1 MQRAVAFLCC
11 LLLAAASAR
20 SDEAVRRGEIDFRPT
35 KGESTVPER
44 FRLAEHRFAFEQ
56 RPQETAATKIR
67 LSEVTFP
74 SPVKTLHE
82 VNNTVHCEYFRPV
95 ADGKYPGVI
104 VLHILGGDFDL
115 CRLMG
120 RTLSH
125 HGVCALFVKM
135 PYYGP
140 RRPPDLPVRM
150 ISVDP
155 KQSVAGMQQAVLDIR
170 RATAWLAA
178 QGEVDGGQLGVF
190 GISLGAITG
199 ALAAECEPRLQ
210 SVFLVMAGGDIGKV
224 GANSPYA
231 AIAQKKW
238 LESGGT
244 IDGLVE
250 ALRPIDPATYGKNL
264 RGRRVTMVNARYDEI
279 IPRECTLSLWKAAG
293 EPEIIWHDCGH
304 YSMGRFLFDVMA
316 RATKFYQPRAA
327 GRTAR

>member
-1 MQRAVAFLCC
+1 M
-11 LLLAAASAR
+11 
-20 SDEAVRRGEIDFRPT
+20 P
-35 KGESTVPER
+35 VP

-56 RPQETAATKIR
+56 RPQESAAARLR
-67 LSEVTFP
+67 LSQVTFP
-74 SPVKTLHE
+74 SPVVTPHE
-82 VNNTVHCEYFRPV
+82 VNNTVHCEYFRP
-95 ADGKYPGVI
+95 AAEGKYPGVI

-120 RTLSH
+120 RTLAH

-135 PYYGP
+135 PYYGE
-140 RRPPDLPVRM
+140 RRPPGLPARM

-155 KQSVAGMQQAVLDIR
+155 KQSVAGMTQAVLDIR
-170 RATAWLAA
+170 RATAWLG
-178 QGEVDGGQLGVF
+178 QQSEVDPRQLGVF

-210 SVFLVMAGGDIGKV
+210 NVFLVMAGGDIGRV

-231 AIAQKKW
+231 AAAQKKW
-238 LESGGT
+238 LEGGGT
-244 IDGLVE
+244 LEGLVE

-264 RGRRVTMVNARYDEI
+264 HGRRVTMVNARYDEI

-316 RATKFYQPRAA
+316 RATKFYQAK
-327 GRTAR
+327 

>member
-1 MQRAVAFLCC
+1 M
-11 LLLAAASAR
+11 
-20 SDEAVRRGEIDFRPT
+20 RRGEIEFRPT
-35 KGESTVPER
+35 KEESAVPAR
-44 FRLAEHRFAFEQ
+44 FRLAQHRFAFEQ

-74 SPVKTLHE
+74 SPVVTPHP
-82 VNNTVHCEYFRPV
+82 VNNTVHCEYFRP
-95 ADGKYPGVI
+95 AAEGTYPGVI

-120 RTLSH
+120 RTLAH

-140 RRPPDLPVRM
+140 RRPPGMPARM

-155 KQSVAGMQQAVLDIR
+155 KESVRGMEQAVLDIR
-170 RATAWLAA
+170 RATAWLGGQA
-178 QGEVDGGQLGVF
+178 EVDGKHLGVF

-210 SVFLVMAGGDIGKV
+210 NVFLVMAGGDIGRV

-231 AIAQKKW
+231 AVAQKKW
-238 LESGGT
+238 LEAGGT
-244 IDGLVE
+244 LDGMVE

-293 EPEIIWHDCGH
+293 EPEIVWCDCGH
-304 YSMGRFLFDVMA
+304 YSMGRFLFDVIA
-316 RATKFYQPRAA
+316 RATKFYQPK
-327 GRTAR
+327 